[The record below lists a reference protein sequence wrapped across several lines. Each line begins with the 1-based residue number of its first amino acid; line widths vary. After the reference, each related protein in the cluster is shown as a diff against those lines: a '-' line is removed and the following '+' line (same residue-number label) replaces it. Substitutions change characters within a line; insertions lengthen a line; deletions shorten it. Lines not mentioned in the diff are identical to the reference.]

1 MEILFLGHAG
11 LFIETQAGSV
21 LCDPWFNPAYFGTW
35 WPFPAND
42 HVDVTRIGRPT
53 YLYISHLHQ
62 DHFDAEF
69 LRRHV
74 DKSATVLLPQYPLP
88 ALREALED
96 LGFRH
101 FIELPD
107 GETTTLR
114 GGLKAAIWAL
124 TAPGDGP
131 LGDSCLFVDDG
142 HTKVLNLNDA
152 RPRDFEALTRLGQV
166 DALFLQ
172 FSGAIWYPLVYELEP
187 QVKADL
193 ARAKRAGAMQ
203 RAETFIRMLN
213 PRFVFP
219 SAGPPAFL
227 DEQFFSWNDLHN
239 EDSNPFP
246 DQTVFLRKLAEDGV
260 ANGELVLP
268 GTTVTFAQGD
278 LSVRHHLPG
287 ETVASIFEQ
296 KIAYL
301 RRYQARAA
309 DRLAAEQAS
318 WPTPPPDL
326 FDRVKARLEPI
337 MAVADLT
344 ARQIGGDIVLDWGD
358 DSARLDFRRRRVLAW
373 DGRPVRYYFRVQAAP
388 LAACLARGLEDWVN
402 ALFLSFRFSARREGA
417 YNEAVYTFFKCL
429 SPERIQYAEGYW
441 METHAEDE
449 LWQCGDYLVQRRCPH
464 LKADLKRFGVLD
476 EHGILTCQMHGWQFD
491 LATGRC
497 LNADQRTLYRRALG
511 ATESR

>member
-1 MEILFLGHAG
+1 MRILFLGHAG
-11 LFIETQAGSV
+11 LFIETQAGSI

-42 HVDVTRIGRPT
+42 HLDRERIGHPT
-53 YLYISHLHQ
+53 YLYVSHLHQ
-62 DHFDAEF
+62 DHFDANF
-69 LRRHV
+69 LRDHV
-74 DKSATVLLPQYPLP
+74 DKSATVLLPAYPLP
-88 ALREALED
+88 ALREALQE
-96 LGFRH
+96 LGFRS
-101 FIELPD
+101 FVDLPD
-107 GETTTLR
+107 GEVTTLP
-114 GGLKAAIWAL
+114 GGLQTAIWAL

-131 LGDSCLFVDDG
+131 LGDSCLFLDDG
-142 HTKVLNLNDA
+142 ETKVLNLNDA
-152 RPRDFEALTRLGQV
+152 RPRDFEALAGAGQV

-203 RAETFIRMLN
+203 RAETFIRMLA

-227 DEQFFSWNDLHN
+227 DEEFFPWNDLRN
-239 EDSNPFP
+239 EETNPFP
-246 DQTVFLRKLAEDGV
+246 DQTVFLQRLAEGGV

-268 GTTVTFAQGD
+268 GTTVEFARGD
-278 LSVRHHLPG
+278 LSVRHHLVG
-287 ETVASIFEQ
+287 ETVESIFDR
-296 KIAYL
+296 KGDYL
-301 RRYQARAA
+301 RRYQARMA
-309 DRLAAEQAS
+309 DRLAAERAS
-318 WPTPPPDL
+318 WPEPSPDL
-326 FDRVKARLEPI
+326 FDRLKARLEPI

-344 ARQIGGDIVLDWGD
+344 ARQIGGDIVLDWDCG
-358 DSARLDFRRRRVLAW
+358 SARLDFRRRRVLPW
-373 DGRPVRYYFRVQAAP
+373 DGRPVRYYFRVQGP
-388 LAACLARGLEDWVN
+388 VLAACLEAGLEDWVN
-402 ALFLSFRFSARREGA
+402 SLFLSFRFTARREGE

-441 METHAEDE
+441 MEAHAEDE

-476 EHGILTCQMHGWQFD
+476 ENGVLTCQMHGWQFE

-497 LNADQRTLYRRALG
+497 LNADNRTLYRRALNV
-511 ATESR
+511 TESG